1 MVEEVLVFEGGLIFE
16 ELEDLEVALELVA
29 QLMLQHLHLQVLKPH
44 ALRELCVDA
53 LAQYRVEELEEEAA
67 ELVLILLD
75 LLGLEVVLGF
85 LDLLEVVLGVIP
97 HEEVLPLEGHLVQL
111 LQVRLQLVL

>member
-1 MVEEVLVFEGGLIFE
+1 MVEEVLVLEGGLIFE

-29 QLMLQHLHLQVLKPH
+29 QLMLQHLHLQVLQPH

-67 ELVLILLD
+67 ELVLILLY

-85 LDLLEVVLGVIP
+85 LDLLEVVLRVIP
-97 HEEVLPLEGHLVQL
+97 HEEVLPLQGHLVQL
-111 LQVRLQLVL
+111 LQVCLQFVL

>member
-1 MVEEVLVFEGGLIFE
+1 LVEEVLVLEGGLIFE

-29 QLMLQHLHLQVLKPH
+29 QLVLQNLHLQVLQPH
-44 ALRELCVDA
+44 AFRELCVDA

-67 ELVLILLD
+67 ELVLILLY

-97 HEEVLPLEGHLVQL
+97 HEEVLPLQGHLVQL
-111 LQVRLQLVL
+111 LQVCLKLVL